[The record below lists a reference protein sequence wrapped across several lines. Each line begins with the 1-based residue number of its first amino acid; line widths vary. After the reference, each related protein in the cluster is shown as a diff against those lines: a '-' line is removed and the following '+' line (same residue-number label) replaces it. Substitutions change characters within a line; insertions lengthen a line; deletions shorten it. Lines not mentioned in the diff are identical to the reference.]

1 MSATPNSMV
10 ADIFTG
16 AELLKQQSVFQNY
29 PDEQSLDN
37 VTNGILQLYYS
48 HWETKY
54 IIDRSIWGLPHI
66 FNTLKK
72 FPPNDIKVIVPVR
85 DLKEVIASFIKFS
98 YKTKNNYIAID
109 PQTKRERSLEER
121 FLFVMNNS
129 EGFHKWINCVMNLI
143 QPENKKYIYL
153 MEYNDLVNNPE
164 KTMSEI
170 YKFLG
175 IKPFKHKFKDLKQ
188 LKVNGLSYNDDE
200 LGKGL
205 HTIKTDTV
213 GKDNYDI
220 NDYLPADLSRYKLD
234 PFWR

>member
-1 MSATPNSMV
+1 
-10 ADIFTG
+10 
-16 AELLKQQSVFQNY
+16 
-29 PDEQSLDN
+29 
-37 VTNGILQLYYS
+37 
-48 HWETKY
+48 
-54 IIDRSIWGLPHI
+54 
-66 FNTLKK
+66 
-72 FPPNDIKVIVPVR
+72 
-85 DLKEVIASFIKFS
+85 
-98 YKTKNNYIAID
+98 
-109 PQTKRERSLEER
+109 
-121 FLFVMNNS
+121 
-129 EGFHKWINCVMNLI
+129 MNLI